1 MGSLILLEGFSKMLA
16 KGSFSWI
23 LGVVFFTILTWFGF
37 KYISDSKLITS
48 VLFVLFIIGVI
59 LTLFFIIFFR
69 DPERTPNGYD
79 DDAVSPADGK
89 VISIQNRT
97 ICIFMNIHNVHVN
110 RAPLSGIVTHID
122 YKPGGYIPAF
132 NKDSEVNERNHV
144 VMKTTYGTLELT
156 QIAGVLTRRIV
167 SYISEGTV
175 LKRGERIGMI
185 RFGSRVDVTMPEGY
199 VFTVKCKDTLKAGQ
213 TIIAIRKEKF
223 CR

>member
-1 MGSLILLEGFSKMLA
+1 MMA
-16 KGSFSWI
+16 RGSFSWI
-23 LGVVFFTILTWFGF
+23 AGVAIFAILALFGF
-37 KYISDSKLITS
+37 RSVSDSILISTIFFL
-48 VLFVLFIIGVI
+48 LFMIGVI
-59 LTLFFIIFFR
+59 LTIFFIIFFR
-69 DPERTPNGYD
+69 DPERTPSGD
-79 DDAVSPADGK
+79 EDDAVSPADGK
-89 VISIQNRT
+89 VISIRNRT

-144 VMKTTYGTLELT
+144 VMKTISGNLELM

-167 SYISEGTV
+167 SYISEGTE

-199 VFTVKCKDTLKAGQ
+199 VFMVKLNDAVIAGQ
-213 TIIAIRKEKF
+213 TIIAVKKDKF
-223 CR
+223 CK